1 MLIIS
6 QNPIYNIFLGHLLV
20 IKMKAFISIDLEGL
34 PYVVIPGHLNLKGSL
49 YQEAREIA
57 TKIALTV
64 AKELKNHGFEKV
76 VLADSH
82 GPMVNVIVDNL
93 PEYVEIVR
101 GNPRPTSMVNG
112 VEGCDVAIFL
122 GYHAKFGTVR
132 STFDHT
138 YSGGTVHNLE
148 INGISVSEFLLN
160 AYTAGDYGVP
170 VIMVAGDAQLIEDD
184 IKKYAPWVETVT
196 LKHSLSRLAA
206 RSKSMIVIEKELKEA
221 VQVAVKKFKEK
232 KMQSLIA
239 EKKVKVGLTFR
250 TSLMADI
257 AELLPTVTRID
268 GLKVEYIADNMI
280 DAYNIFQLLVA
291 AASGTNSLMQ
301 WLQ

>member
-1 MLIIS
+1 M
-6 QNPIYNIFLGHLLV
+6 

-57 TKIALTV
+57 TKIALIV
-64 AKELKNHGFEKV
+64 VKELKEQGVDQV

-82 GPMVNVIVDNL
+82 GPMVNVLVDDL
-93 PEYVEIVR
+93 PEFVEIVR

-112 VEGCDVAIFL
+112 VEGCDMAIFL
-122 GYHAKFGTVR
+122 GYHAKFGTAR

-148 INGISVSEFLLN
+148 INGLSVSEFLLN
-160 AYTAGDYGVP
+160 AYTAGDHGVP

-184 IKKYAPWVETVT
+184 IKKHTPWIESVI
-196 LKHSLSRLAA
+196 LKQSLSRLAA
-206 RSKSMIVIEKELKEA
+206 RSKSMIVIERELKEA
-221 VQVAVKKFKEK
+221 VQKAVKKYRDK
-232 KMQSLIA
+232 KVQPFIV

-250 TSLMADI
+250 TSLMADT
-257 AELLPTVTRID
+257 AELLPIVKRVN
-268 GLKVEYIADNMI
+268 GLKVEYIAENMI
-280 DAYNIFQLLVA
+280 EAYNIFQVLVT
-291 AASGTNSLMQ
+291 AASGTNSLME